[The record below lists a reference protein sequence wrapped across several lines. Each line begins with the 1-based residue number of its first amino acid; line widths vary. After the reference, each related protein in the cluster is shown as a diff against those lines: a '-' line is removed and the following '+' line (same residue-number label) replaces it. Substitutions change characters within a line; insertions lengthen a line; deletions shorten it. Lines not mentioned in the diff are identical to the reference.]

1 MNETEP
7 YTPAEVRINADANRP
22 LNTEADARLDTEA
35 GLRLDTE
42 AGLRVDTEAGMRL
55 DTDGDTP
62 CALLTHVKCSPVK
75 EAVVEII
82 SEEEKSSI
90 ELSKLG
96 EKKKQIDRD
105 LFKTPPKKEN
115 DCKDPS

>member
-7 YTPAEVRINADANRP
+7 YSPAEVRINAEANGP
-22 LNTEADARLDTEA
+22 LNTETDE
-35 GLRLDTE
+35 RLDTE

-62 CALLTHVKCSPVK
+62 CKLLTYFKCSPVK

-105 LFKTPPKKEN
+105 LFKTPPKQEN